1 MRAPWRRG
9 PSRLERELVQAG
21 LEDAMARAEAEQSG
35 YRHVRTPQGRTA
47 HLQQAPPGVL
57 CGWRG
62 PWQPADP
69 SLPVCRTC
77 KAELEKLSEGI
88 AS

>member
-1 MRAPWRRG
+1 MSLFKRAPRKPERTG
-9 PSRLERELVQAG
+9 PDLQPA
-21 LEDAMARAEAEQSG
+21 AAP
-35 YRHVRTPQGRTA
+35 YRHVRTAQGRTA

-62 PWQPADP
+62 PWVPADP
-69 SLPVCRTC
+69 LLPVCRMC
-77 KAELEKLSEGI
+77 EDAAEAAGTAR